1 MNTFL
6 EKLGKIQS
14 NFDNELREMLSKI
27 ERCKKL
33 AADNAKKFNT
43 ELTKYHS
50 KQEEKIRYVFDAP
63 DINHYFTG
71 RTRQLDDL
79 QRILNLGDTGLERK
93 VCVAAV
99 CGLGG
104 VGKTSLVTE
113 YAHRMKE
120 YYQGGVYWF
129 SAEDDTFFE
138 KSVNETAWNLGAL
151 LGTFY
156 LTLRETVTRIGQTSK
171 PCLIVLDC
179 LDQLDLS
186 PHVLNFLT
194 LVSRQ
199 SFSAAVVVM
208 TRRNENKLV
217 DEISNLRK
225 DRCFSLKCLDKEE
238 AKQFIFCRTELIR
251 DDNTNSVAESL
262 VKELGGL
269 PLALEQAGACIKAL
283 RCSLSE
289 YLEQFQTERL
299 KLLESQ
305 KAKPVS
311 VYESPE
317 RLAVHTTWLL
327 NIRYIQESRH
337 GMPAIRL
344 MNAFAFLNPSEIE
357 EELVNVGERPIE
369 DQEFRDR

>member
-14 NFDNELREMLSKI
+14 NFDNQLRELLGRIK
-27 ERCKKL
+27 RCEKRGAGNTKKL
-33 AADNAKKFNT
+33 KLLDKKFNT
-43 ELTKYHS
+43 ELTKHHC
-50 KQEEKIRYVFDAP
+50 KQEEKVRYVFDAP
-63 DINHYFTG
+63 ERNEYFSG
-71 RTRQLDDL
+71 RTRELQDL
-79 QRILNLGDTGLERK
+79 QRILNLDDTGLERK

-138 KSVNETAWNLGAL
+138 MSVNETAWNLGAL

-156 LTLRETVTRIGQTSK
+156 LTLRETVARICQTSK

-186 PHVLNFLT
+186 PNVLKFLT

-199 SFSAAVVVM
+199 SVSAAVVVM

-217 DEISNLRK
+217 NEIPNLRK
-225 DRCFSLKCLDKEE
+225 DRCFSLKCLDEEE
-238 AKQFIFCRTELIR
+238 AGTSFPGNYSDLF
-251 DDNTNSVAESL
+251 S
-262 VKELGGL
+262 
-269 PLALEQAGACIKAL
+269 
-283 RCSLSE
+283 
-289 YLEQFQTERL
+289 
-299 KLLESQ
+299 
-305 KAKPVS
+305 
-311 VYESPE
+311 
-317 RLAVHTTWLL
+317 
-327 NIRYIQESRH
+327 
-337 GMPAIRL
+337 
-344 MNAFAFLNPSEIE
+344 
-357 EELVNVGERPIE
+357 
-369 DQEFRDR
+369 